1 MSEIAQLKNLPEI
14 SFIDNLTM
22 KEVEEIAKSGY
33 SESVKAATG
42 KTPTLYPAS
51 VPAVILKEMT
61 LLAYQILQYVD
72 AGPKQTLLKYSA
84 HENLDNLAGNYGL
97 TRRQAEK
104 ATVTIRF
111 TLADAKQPG
120 AVGIPAKTRVCRV
133 ELRLFRNACIE
144 NPEDHRRAYPEDHEA
159 AGCGNGRK
167 PDPSS
172 TRDGTGRSAELGSDR
187 GC

>member
-104 ATVTIRF
+104 AR
-111 TLADAKQPG
+111 
-120 AVGIPAKTRVCRV
+120 
-133 ELRLFRNACIE
+133 
-144 NPEDHRRAYPEDHEA
+144 
-159 AGCGNGRK
+159 
-167 PDPSS
+167 
-172 TRDGTGRSAELGSDR
+172 
-187 GC
+187 